1 MGPPIIRPDAAQVGR
16 GKRVGPP
23 HVLETNG
30 QVLVEFVKLQ
40 AGNVHLCI
48 EEGTQSTWLVEI
60 LGPHVAEIVVIHIRE
75 SRGPKN
81 DALDAFSLAERLRSG
96 SLGTKVF
103 KQVGEYATLTQ

>member
-1 MGPPIIRPDAAQVGR
+1 M
-16 GKRVGPP
+16 
-23 HVLETNG
+23 LETNG

-40 AGNVHLCI
+40 PGNVHLCI

-60 LGPHVAEIVVIHIRE
+60 LGPHVAEIVVIHISE

-96 SLGTKVF
+96 SLVTKVF
-103 KQVGEYATLTQ
+103 K